1 MHGAVGLGHALDG
14 GDLGAG
20 HLGRQDVARLD
31 GAAVDVDGAGA
42 ALGGVA
48 ADVGAGEVEVLADRV
63 HEEGVGWRVD
73 GDRAAVDPSQEA
85 AQHEE
90 ERRTRFLVH
99 CRPLMH

>member
-1 MHGAVGLGHALDG
+1 MVVISAPATWAD
-14 GDLGAG
+14 
-20 HLGRQDVARLD
+20 QDVARLD

-73 GDRAAVDPSQEA
+73 GDLSGR
-85 AQHEE
+85 
-90 ERRTRFLVH
+90 
-99 CRPLMH
+99 